1 MEGTLERGV
10 GADEGPAGVD
20 EIESDSWTISDGI
33 LRGCGEV
40 IHTFE

>member
-20 EIESDSWTISDGI
+20 EMESDSWTISDDV
-33 LRGCGEV
+33 LRGCREIV
-40 IHTFE
+40 QTFE